1 MAISCDPVN
10 TEPPVFLEQNKTV
23 LVYIAGNNN
32 LTRYAETNLKGIVNG
47 YVPDNDNLLVYFHTN
62 NCNPSLLKV
71 YKNKKGEV
79 SVDTVYKFPVWNSA
93 TTEAVVG
100 AMKVTKTMFPAKE
113 YGLFLWSHGTGWLPS
128 GYFSEGRMPKDDEEN
143 GGSENKVRSLSGRGN
158 VRVTSNANEIWNTST
173 PWKEYPNG
181 VDPAAHLVKSF
192 GSEGDKEMEITDLAK
207 SLPYKLSFLVFDACL
222 MGDIEVAYELKDSV
236 DYVVCSPAEILAN
249 GFPYQNIMQHVY
261 KTPTDLVGV
270 AKEYYE
276 FYKNS
281 SNPSATISVVKTSEL
296 VGVALE
302 AKVIFNKYRSK
313 IGQLDVSNIQRYFR
327 YNKHWFYDVGDFI
340 TQLSSPAEAAPF
352 IKSLNNAVIYKAAT
366 PDFLYDYGGFT
377 IDPNKYSGLGIY
389 IPTEPSDPELNEF
402 YKKFKWNMDANLI
415 Q

>member
-1 MAISCDPVN
+1 
-10 TEPPVFLEQNKTV
+10 
-23 LVYIAGNNN
+23 
-32 LTRYAETNLKGIVNG
+32 
-47 YVPDNDNLLVYFHTN
+47 
-62 NCNPSLLKV
+62 
-71 YKNKKGEV
+71 
-79 SVDTVYKFPVWNSA
+79 
-93 TTEAVVG
+93 
-100 AMKVTKTMFPAKE
+100 
-113 YGLFLWSHGTGWLPS
+113 
-128 GYFSEGRMPKDDEEN
+128 
-143 GGSENKVRSLSGRGN
+143 
-158 VRVTSNANEIWNTST
+158 
-173 PWKEYPNG
+173 
-181 VDPAAHLVKSF
+181 
-192 GSEGDKEMEITDLAK
+192 
-207 SLPYKLSFLVFDACL
+207 VFDACL

-236 DYVVCSPAEILAN
+236 DYVVSSPAEILAN